1 MTDKAELLTETD
13 MRNAYRKVS
22 DKEWAIGG
30 MEDARVFARA
40 IEAAILRKLAEQP
53 TVYIRRDQLQQAMAA
68 PFLCDVGPAPRQDK
82 VPLYAAPVPPKE

>member
-1 MTDKAELLTETD
+1 MTDKAELLTVD
-13 MRNAYRKVS
+13 DVWNDDGIMGANALTGL
-22 DKEWAIGG
+22 AIHA
-30 MEDARVFARA
+30 MMPLVRA

-82 VPLYAAPVPPKE
+82 VPLYAAPVPRSE